1 MPFVFAFIAF
11 NILDLDGSNL
21 ISFTRSFEHSMIDA
35 DIATAPRIEPLPER
49 FECFENKRRPTVDD
63 APNQA
68 RWHTSELRALSRLEK
83 ARTHLYHISL
93 PRDAVPG

>member
-35 DIATAPRIEPLPER
+35 DIATAPRI
-49 FECFENKRRPTVDD
+49 
-63 APNQA
+63 
-68 RWHTSELRALSRLEK
+68 
-83 ARTHLYHISL
+83 
-93 PRDAVPG
+93 